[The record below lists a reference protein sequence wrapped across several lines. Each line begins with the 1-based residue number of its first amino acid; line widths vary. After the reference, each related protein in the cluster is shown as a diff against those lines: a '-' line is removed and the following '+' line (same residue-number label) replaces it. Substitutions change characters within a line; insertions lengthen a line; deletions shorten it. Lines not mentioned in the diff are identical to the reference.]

1 MSKDTVKATVSLKA
15 ESMSA
20 LTNALESIAERATM
34 QIVLGANVSVSIAI
48 ESDDADDLSDA
59 LSAIARAVSL
69 CEGIEAS
76 AKAPMTAWNGR
87 RLDATPMERMINGA
101 APLESVTLSHNGRS
115 VTLNA
120 QTKRNAAEMLAKS
133 WTPADDDQLFSE

>member
-15 ESMSA
+15 ESMYA

-34 QIVLGANVSVSIAI
+34 QIVLGATVSVSIAI

-87 RLDATPMERMINGA
+87 RLDATPMERMINDA
-101 APLESVTLSHNGRS
+101 APLFE
-115 VTLNA
+115 
-120 QTKRNAAEMLAKS
+120 
-133 WTPADDDQLFSE
+133 